1 MTTEERLTKLEED
14 LSTAKRRN
22 RWTLAS
28 AALVLVAV
36 VTAGNIR
43 PPADEVKA
51 RRFTVVDEQG
61 NTRAEL
67 RMNVLG
73 IPVLQM
79 LDAQGKTRAELAVF
93 PDGSTVQQMRD
104 AQGRE
109 IWSAP

>member
-51 RRFTVVDEQG
+51 RRFTVVDAQG
-61 NTRAEL
+61 NTRAA
-67 RMNVLG
+67 
-73 IPVLQM
+73 PALQ
-79 LDAQGKTRAELAVF
+79 AVHTKKTGLPR
-93 PDGSTVQQMRD
+93 P
-104 AQGRE
+104 RE
-109 IWSAP
+109 TRYKFHRC